1 MLKQYIYCSYDWALS
16 RYCSLYFPQGCAT
29 IPCTS
34 LLVLLTEVSQSLP
47 TDVSRRCSQI
57 FTKIARWPASPRI
70 RKCVHGQKS
79 TKSLGHCCK
88 IFSRVSFC
96 FLRAYAV
103 VRDTLYLFELHVC
116 CVVCGFQSFFE
127 ESYSV
132 LVRECESTGN
142 LLLVFR
148 RCLLLPSLRQ

>member
-16 RYCSLYFPQGCAT
+16 LYCSLYFPQGCAT

-34 LLVLLTEVSQSLP
+34 LLVLLTEVSQGLP

-96 FLRAYAV
+96 FYVHTLQYEIHFISLNYTYV
-103 VRDTLYLFELHVC
+103 VWFV
-116 CVVCGFQSFFE
+116 
-127 ESYSV
+127 
-132 LVRECESTGN
+132 
-142 LLLVFR
+142 VFR
-148 RCLLLPSLRQ
+148 AFLKKATVFWCVNANQLVICYLCFGDACCSHL